1 MRQQCINAVQA
12 AIGRQ
17 LRAGEAKDIEAR
29 VTKAMQALARE
40 DRQAW
45 LGMSKA
51 QRLTEAGQRVA
62 DDLQAEFAK
71 TKQREALKVLS
82 MSQLQ
87 TDMAA
92 MSARGLNT
100 QSALNRMLAVHR
112 DGRSVGTSVD
122 SAARSIN
129 AEASS
134 RLLDLWQALKGDWLG
149 FVVNREAFRDLAR
162 ELHGQDS
169 GSPVAKAGAKAWLE
183 VTESLRTRF
192 NQAGGAVGKLED
204 WGLPHTHSMEKIAR
218 AGRDQWVSDT
228 MPMLNR
234 DHYVNEDGTPMDD
247 QQVSDF
253 LSAAYDT
260 LSTDG
265 ANKLDASAMGAGMRA
280 NRGSEGRSIHFRD
293 GDAYIEYQNRYGE
306 ENLLHVLEGHLRG
319 VSLDIA
325 LVEKFGPNPAQAFKV
340 LQGEAFK
347 QAMTQGGKWER
358 WMASRRQHAN
368 NALWMEV
375 TRTRETVGSVALNTL
390 TAYRQWNVASKLG
403 GTTLASLTDGA
414 TMTQTLLNHN
424 AGVRAVASMFG
435 KQLAMLNPADAGS
448 RQTAR
453 MLGLGVD
460 ELIGSLS
467 RFSDDGLASSATFAG
482 RMNGVSGQAATAI
495 MRASGLNA
503 LTAANKAAFSKM
515 LLAIYGGE
523 TRSMEWNDLSPADRK
538 WMEGS
543 GVTEQDWNIWR
554 ASDTLDV
561 EGEQYLHAS
570 QIHALSDDAIR
581 QAVGNPAMS
590 DFAVRRARNDAA
602 TRLLAHVLDE
612 QGLAV
617 VEAGS
622 RERAFLYGNQARGTW
637 HGEAWRSMMQFKT
650 FVAALMLRHGQRAMG
665 QQTAAGKAAYGAVLF
680 AMLTVL
686 GAVSVQL
693 LGITQGQDP
702 QDMTTDAFWRSAIL
716 KGGGLGIFGDVVNA
730 GATPTGKGMGD
741 LLGGPVLSDVSG
753 VLSLTVGNTKQAMEG
768 KNTNAASEALKFGR
782 EHLPGQ
788 NLWYTRAAFDHM
800 VYNQLQD
807 AANPGWSDRQQQRQL
822 KKYDRSYWWDMGD
835 MMPDDQPDWE
845 KAVGE

>member
-1 MRQQCINAVQA
+1 MRQQCINAVQT
-12 AIGRQ
+12 AIGRT
-17 LRAGEAKDIEAR
+17 LKAGEAKDVEAR
-29 VTKAMQALARE
+29 ITKAMQQLARK

-51 QRLTEAGQRVA
+51 QRLTEAGRRVA

-71 TKQREALKVLS
+71 IKQREALKVLS
-82 MSQLQ
+82 MNVLQ
-87 TDMAA
+87 QDMAQ
-92 MSARGLNT
+92 MQLRGIGP
-100 QSALNRMLAVHR
+100 QQALNRMLAVHR
-112 DGRSVGTSVD
+112 DSRSVGTSVD

-149 FVVNREAFRDLAR
+149 FVANREAFRDLAR

-228 MPMLNR
+228 MPLLNR

-280 NRGSEGRSIHFRD
+280 NRGSEERSIHFRD

-306 ENLLHVLEGHLRG
+306 EDLLSVLEGHLRG

-347 QAMTQGGKWER
+347 QAMLAGGEASKR
-358 WMASRRQHAN
+358 ASRRQHAN

-375 TRTRETVGSVALNTL
+375 TRTRETVGSVALNTM

-403 GTTLASLTDGA
+403 GTTLAALTDGA
-414 TMTQTLLNHN
+414 TMTQTLLHHG
-424 AGVRAVASMFG
+424 AGVQGVASMFG

-453 MLGLGVD
+453 MLGLGID

-482 RMNGVSGQAATAI
+482 RMNRVSGQAATAI

-503 LTAANKAAFSKM
+503 LTAANKAAFSKI
-515 LLAIYGGE
+515 LLALYGEKSRTQQWG
-523 TRSMEWNDLSPADRK
+523 DLSAMDRR

-570 QIHALSDDAIR
+570 RIHALSDDAIR
-581 QAVGNPAMS
+581 QAVGDPQMS

-617 VEAGS
+617 IEAGA
-622 RERAFLYGNQARGTW
+622 REQALLFGEQARGTW
-637 HGEAWRSMMQFKT
+637 HAEAWRSMMQFKS
-650 FVAALMLRHGQRAMG
+650 FVAALMTRHGQRAMAMETG
-665 QQTAAGKAAYGAVLF
+665 AGKAGYGAALF

-693 LGITQGQDP
+693 AGIVNGQDP

-768 KNTNAASEALKFGR
+768 KNTNAASESLKFGR

-807 AANPGWSDRQQQRQL
+807 MANPGWSQRQEQRQRQM
-822 KKYDRSYWWDMGD
+822 YDRSYWWSPGEMTPEG
-835 MMPDDQPDWE
+835 QPDWG

>member
-12 AIGRQ
+12 AIGRN
-17 LRAGEAKDIEAR
+17 LKAGEAKDIEAR

-228 MPMLNR
+228 MPLLNR

-390 TAYRQWNVASKLG
+390 TAYRQLNVASKLG

-414 TMTQTLLNHN
+414 TMTQTLLHHG
-424 AGVRAVASMFG
+424 AGVRAVALMFG
-435 KQLAMLNPADAGS
+435 KQLAMLNPADAES
-448 RQTAR
+448 RRVAKL
-453 MLGLGVD
+453 LGLAID
-460 ELIGSLS
+460 EMSGSLT
-467 RFSDDGLASSATFAG
+467 RFSDDGLASAAG
-482 RMNGVSGQAATAI
+482 LAARANRASGAAASAI

-503 LTAANKAAFSKM
+503 LTAANKAGFSKM
-515 LLAIYGGE
+515 LLAIYGE
-523 TRSMEWNDLSPADRK
+523 KTRSMEWNDLSPADRK

-543 GVTEQDWNIWR
+543 GVTKQDWNIWR

-650 FVAALMLRHGQRAMG
+650 FVAALMTRHGQRAMAMETG
-665 QQTAAGKAAYGAVLF
+665 AGKAGYGAALF

>member
-1 MRQQCINAVQA
+1 MRQQCINAVQT
-12 AIGRQ
+12 AIGRK
-17 LRAGEAKDIEAR
+17 LKAREAKDIEAR

-51 QRLTEAGQRVA
+51 QRLTKAGQRVV

-92 MSARGLNT
+92 MSARGLNM

-149 FVVNREAFRDLAR
+149 FVVNQEAFRDLVR

-204 WGLPHTHSMEKIAR
+204 WGLPHTHSMEKIAL

-228 MPMLNR
+228 MPLLNR
-234 DHYVNEDGTPMDD
+234 DHYVNEDGTPMDN

-306 ENLLHVLEGHLRG
+306 ENLLHVLEGHLQG

-368 NALWMEV
+368 NALWIEV
-375 TRTRETVGSVALNTL
+375 TRTREKVGSVALNTL
-390 TAYRQWNVASKLG
+390 TAYRNWNVASDLG
-403 GTTLASLTDGA
+403 STTLAALNDGA
-414 TMTQTLLNHN
+414 TMTQTLLYHN
-424 AGVRAVASMFG
+424 AGARAVASMFG

-453 MLGLGVD
+453 ILGLGVD
-460 ELIGSLS
+460 EMIGSLS

-482 RMNGVSGQAATAI
+482 RINRVSGQAATAI

-503 LTAANKAAFSKM
+503 LTAANKAAFSKI
-515 LLAIYGGE
+515 LLALYGEKSRTMQWG
-523 TRSMEWNDLSPADRK
+523 DLSAMDRR

-543 GVTEQDWNIWR
+543 GVTERDWNIWR

-617 VEAGS
+617 VEAGA
-622 RERAFLYGNQARGTW
+622 RERALLYGTQARGTW

-665 QQTAAGKAAYGAVLF
+665 QQTAAGKAGYGAALF

-693 LGITQGQDP
+693 ASIVTGQDP
-702 QDMTTDAFWRSAIL
+702 QDMTTGAFWRSAIL

-741 LLGGPVLSDVSG
+741 LLGGPVLRDVSG